1 MAVYSLEE
9 ITLSPQEIRSMLNVD
24 DNEEIINLCKKVS
37 IVPKRNNRGLT
48 YFTYNEFK
56 MLQKAKEM
64 KNNLVRIT
72 PDEFMN
78 KLSGKILEEVDDRID
93 DKLKGI
99 EEIVAELLEYQT
111 ENAKLKNKIVEIN
124 KENVFLKS
132 ELKNYK
138 KIGLGFF
145 RKEEIKDF
153 SI

>member
-1 MAVYSLEE
+1 
-9 ITLSPQEIRSMLNVD
+9 
-24 DNEEIINLCKKVS
+24 
-37 IVPKRNNRGLT
+37 
-48 YFTYNEFK
+48 
-56 MLQKAKEM
+56 
-64 KNNLVRIT
+64 
-72 PDEFMN
+72 MN